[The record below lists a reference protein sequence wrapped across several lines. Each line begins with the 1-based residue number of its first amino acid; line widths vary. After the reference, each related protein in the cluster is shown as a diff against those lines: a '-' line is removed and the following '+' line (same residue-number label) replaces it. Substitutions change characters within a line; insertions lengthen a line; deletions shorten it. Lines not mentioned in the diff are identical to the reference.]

1 MKRSAWLGIG
11 TLLLTAGAVG
21 WLGRPHHTAGTRHVL
36 GFVVP
41 WDPASGVSLQ
51 QHASSLT
58 EVALPAFSVSPQGD
72 PVYTAREDLFRTA
85 QHTGLPVLAVVT
97 NFTTRFDP
105 ALAHQVCKDPAS
117 RDRFAAK
124 LVSEA
129 RSRGFSGLNLDFE
142 DLPASQARGY
152 VSLMDNLRGR
162 CRKEGM
168 LLSVDVP
175 AARDARRDDGFD
187 LKGLGRAADLVVG
200 MLYDEHGPQSKP
212 GPVASSAWAD
222 RNLNEMLASVPAQK
236 LVIGV
241 GTYGYDWSRGPGQEI
256 SFPRALSAATQA
268 SASIEWDSE
277 ARAPYFSY
285 QTNGERHQ
293 VWMED
298 AGSVSGRVS
307 DALSHRCA
315 GIGLWRLG
323 DEDPDLWRVADAY
336 RDAHPAGITSSVME
350 LPSIT
355 VAAGAGDLYTLAHGD
370 TRVYR
375 RSRWAGGEVVEED
388 YPDLKPSFALERY
401 LPVKPK
407 MVALTFDDGP
417 DPVNTPRLLDELK
430 AEHAPATFFLIG
442 QSVAEHPEI
451 VSRAYAEGHDIGSHT
466 YSHPHMEQL
475 SPLQAKLEVNL
486 NQRLIESVIGH
497 RTALFRR
504 PYDVNNNPHDEDEVA
519 PLLAAADAGYL
530 MCGASID
537 PADWNAKSADQIVK
551 SCLSELDRNAESEG
565 HVIVMHDGG
574 GNRDATVAA
583 IPRLIH
589 ELRRRGYQ
597 FVSIHEMVGRSRE
610 MVMAPAG
617 AEPWITRAGLL
628 AVRNL
633 VRIDSAGRWFM
644 LGGVL
649 FMLLRLVF
657 TSAGALWQFRKAR
670 RLPRPDFSTGE
681 PLVSVLVPAYNEGE
695 VIQKTIHSL
704 LASRYQNLE
713 ILVIDDGSKDNT
725 YECAVSATS
734 DPRVR
739 VFRKENDGKGQALNF
754 GLLRARGEYVVAI
767 DADTLFE
774 RDTIPYLVG
783 RLLDPQVGAVAGNIK
798 VGNRNSM
805 LTRWQHLEYVVGI
818 NLDKR
823 FFDLLGCVPVVPGA
837 VGAWR
842 REAILEA
849 GGYSRATMAED
860 ADLTLSVQRAGW
872 KVVYEDRAVAWT
884 EAPTSWSCLFKQRLR
899 WTFGTLQ
906 CLWKH
911 RDAFFNPKSGT
922 LGMIGLPY
930 IAFYHLLLLAG
941 PLVDGA
947 LILGCLAGWWKVMLL
962 LSLPYLASE
971 LGMAALAFRMD
982 GEPVWSVW
990 PLLFQRF
997 GYRQVIYYTMFRAV
1011 SMALRGTHLAWQKP
1025 RRLAALELPLG
1036 EAAGS

>member
-1 MKRSAWLGIG
+1 MKRIAW
-11 TLLLTAGAVG
+11 AGVG
-21 WLGRPHHTAGTRHVL
+21 ALVISVAAGGWQLRPHHAAGGRHVL

-41 WDPASGVSLQ
+41 WDPDSRVSLEK
-51 QHASSLT
+51 HASSLT
-58 EVALPAFSVSPQGD
+58 EVALPAFSVSSQGD
-72 PVYTAREDLFRTA
+72 PVYTAREDLLRTA

-97 NFTTRFDP
+97 NFSTRFD
-105 ALAHQVCKDPAS
+105 AKLAHRVCESPAH
-117 RDRFAAK
+117 RERFAGK
-124 LVSEA
+124 LVSDA
-129 RSRGFSGLNLDFE
+129 HAHGFAGLNLDFE
-142 DLPASQARGY
+142 DLPASDAAGY
-152 VSLMDNLRGR
+152 VSLMDTLRSR
-162 CRKEGM
+162 CRQEGM

-175 AARDARRDDGFD
+175 AARDTRRDDGFD
-187 LKGLGRAADLVVG
+187 LQGLGRAADLVVG

-268 SASIEWDSE
+268 NASIEWDNN

-285 QTNGERHQ
+285 QANGQRHQ

-307 DALSHRCA
+307 DALSRRCA

-336 RDAHPAGITSSVME
+336 RDGHPAGITSSEME

-370 TRVYR
+370 THVYR

-388 YPDLKPSFALERY
+388 YPDLRPSFALERY

-417 DPVNTPRLLDELK
+417 DPENTPRLLDALK

-504 PYDVNNNPHDEDEVA
+504 PYDVNNNPRDDDETQ

-537 PADWNAKSADQIVK
+537 PADWDTKSADQIVRR
-551 SCLSELDRNAESEG
+551 CVHEIDRNADTEG

-583 IPRLIH
+583 VPRIIR

-597 FVSIHEMVGRSRE
+597 FVSLHEMVGRSRD

-617 AEPWITRAGLL
+617 AEPWITRAGLQ
-628 AVRNL
+628 VVGGL
-633 VRIDSAGRWFM
+633 VRVDTAGRWLM

-649 FMLLRLVF
+649 FMVLRLVF
-657 TSAGALWQFRKAR
+657 TSAGAAWQFRKAR
-670 RLPRPDFSTGE
+670 HLPRPDFSGGE

-704 LASRYQNLE
+704 LASRYRNLE
-713 ILVIDDGSKDNT
+713 IVVIDDGSKDDT
-725 YECAVSATS
+725 YACALAATN

-739 VFRKENDGKGQALNF
+739 VFQKENDGKGQALNY
-754 GLLRARGEYVVAI
+754 GLLRAHGEYVVAI

-774 RDTIPYLVG
+774 PDTIAYLVH
-783 RLLDPQVGAVAGNIK
+783 RLLDPRVGAVAGNIK
-798 VGNRNSM
+798 VGNRATL

-884 EAPTSWSCLFKQRLR
+884 EAPTSVSCLFKQRLR

-911 RDAFFNPKSGT
+911 RHAFFNPKAGT

-947 LILGCLAGWWKVMLL
+947 LLLGFLAGWWKVMLL

-971 LGMAALAFRMD
+971 LAMAALAFRMD
-982 GEPVWSVW
+982 GEPVWTLW
-990 PLLFQRF
+990 PLLLQRF

-1011 SMALRGTHLAWQKP
+1011 SMAVRGTHLAWQKP
-1025 RRLAALELPLG
+1025 KRLASLELPLG
-1036 EAAGS
+1036 EPAG

>member
-1 MKRSAWLGIG
+1 MKRAAWAGVG
-11 TLLLTAGAVG
+11 AFLLAAGMAG
-21 WLGRPHHTAGTRHVL
+21 WLLRPHRAPGNRHVV

-41 WDPASGVSLQ
+41 WDPDSRVSLER
-51 QHASSLT
+51 HAGSLT
-58 EVALPAFSVSPQGD
+58 EVALPAFSISGRGEPL
-72 PVYTAREDLFRTA
+72 YTAREDLLRTA
-85 QHTGLPVLAVVT
+85 QRTGLPVQAVVT
-97 NFTTRFDP
+97 NFTTRFDA
-105 ALAHQVCKDPAS
+105 ALAHRVCASPAS
-117 RDRFAAK
+117 RRRFAAA
-124 LVSEA
+124 LVDQA
-129 RSRGFSGLNLDFE
+129 RAHGFSGLNLDFE
-142 DLPASQARGY
+142 DLAAADAPAY
-152 VSLMDNLRGR
+152 VSLLETVRSY
-162 CRKEGM
+162 CRPQGM

-187 LKGLGRAADLVVG
+187 LKGLGRTADLVIG

-212 GPVASSAWAD
+212 GPIASSAWAD
-222 RNLNEMLASVPAQK
+222 RNLDEMLASVPASK

-241 GTYGYDWSRGPGQEI
+241 GTYGYDWSHGPAQEI

-268 SASIEWDSE
+268 SASIDWDSE
-277 ARAPYFSY
+277 ARAPHFSY
-285 QTNGERHQ
+285 SANGERHQ
-293 VWMED
+293 VWLED

-315 GIGLWRLG
+315 GIGVWRLG

-336 RDAHPAGITSSVME
+336 RDGHPAGITSSVME

-417 DPVNTPRLLDELK
+417 DPENTPRLLDELK
-430 AEHAPATFFLIG
+430 AAHAPATFFLIG

-451 VSRAYAEGHDIGSHT
+451 VARAYAEGHDLGSHT

-475 SPLQAKLEVNL
+475 SPFQAKLEVNL
-486 NQRLIESVIGH
+486 NQRLIESVTGH
-497 RTALFRR
+497 RTVLFRR
-504 PYDVNNNPHDEDEVA
+504 PYDVNNNPRDDDEVN

-537 PADWNAKSADQIVK
+537 PADWDTKSADQIVNR
-551 SCLSELDRNAESEG
+551 CLRELDRNAESEG

-583 IPRLIH
+583 VPRLIR

-597 FVSIHEMVGRSRE
+597 LVSLHELVGRPRE

-628 AVRNL
+628 VVRDL
-633 VRIDSAGRWFM
+633 VRVDSIGRWFM

-649 FMLLRLVF
+649 FMLLRLIF
-657 TSAGALWQFRKAR
+657 TSAGALQQFRKTR
-670 RLPRPDFSTGE
+670 RLPQPDFSGGE

-695 VIQKTIHSL
+695 VIRKTIHSL
-704 LASRYQNLE
+704 LASRYRNLE

-725 YECAVSATS
+725 YECAVSATD

-739 VFRKENDGKGQALNF
+739 VFQKENDGKGQALNY

-774 RDTIPYLVG
+774 PDTIPYLVN
-783 RLLDPQVGAVAGNIK
+783 RLLDPKVGAVAGNIK
-798 VGNRNSM
+798 VGNRSSM

-842 REAILEA
+842 KEAILEA

-884 EAPTSWSCLFKQRLR
+884 EAPTSWSCLYKQRLR

-911 RDAFFNPKSGT
+911 REAFFNPKAGT

-947 LILGCLAGWWKVMLL
+947 LLIGFLAGWWKVMLL

-971 LGMAALAFRMD
+971 LAMAALAFRMD
-982 GEPVWSVW
+982 GEPVWTIW
-990 PLLFQRF
+990 PLLLQRF

-1011 SMALRGTHLAWQKP
+1011 SMAVKGTHLAWQKP
-1025 RRLAALELPLG
+1025 RRLATLELPVT
-1036 EAAGS
+1036 EPAGS